1 MEKLRIACFPTSVF
15 PIIPVSPTTFRRKNR
30 ATFSPESEYYPFSI
44 NPSVAIKVSQLGS
57 GVGNNLVI
65 GWPGS
70 GLTLGFMQTLLAD
83 RILEAPL

>member
-30 ATFSPESEYYPFSI
+30 ATFSPESEPYPFSI

-65 GWPGS
+65 GWPG
-70 GLTLGFMQTLLAD
+70 LTLGFMQTLLDD